1 MPSPAGD
8 DRARK
13 QDIAGLKD
21 VLKGQLSIG
30 TDDRFLSALV
40 PTGGQTV
47 ALKDPFHTTFIGLM
61 KDAVDYKQ
69 LTIVGNRYR
78 TTEQQAAL
86 NQKTKGT
93 LVLLV
98 REPGNPADAN
108 AVACLVTQGI
118 AEAPPGQQNPFMWRH
133 VGYLPKHVAKGLAPH
148 WPESNGYPMVI
159 QATLRDSAQ
168 ARRNS
173 GNVYLDVINEQYSMN
188 IHARDI
194 SSMF

>member
-1 MPSPAGD
+1 MLSPAEPVYG
-8 DRARK
+8 K
-13 QDIAGLKD
+13 EIFQDM
-21 VLKGQLSIG
+21 LKGNIPIG
-30 TDDRFLSALV
+30 NDDRFLSFLV

-47 ALKDPFHTTFIGLM
+47 ALKDPFHTTFIDLL

-86 NQKTKGT
+86 SQKTKGT

-98 REPGNPADAN
+98 REPGNPHDPN

-118 AEAPPGQQNPFMWRH
+118 PEAPPGQQNSFKWRH
-133 VGYLPKHVAKGLAPH
+133 VGYLPKHVAAKLASC

-168 ARRNS
+168 ARRIS
-173 GNVYLDVINEQYSMN
+173 GNVYLDVINDQYSTN
-188 IHARDI
+188 IRARDI
-194 SSMF
+194 GSMF

>member
-1 MPSPAGD
+1 MLSLAGD
-8 DRARK
+8 DRSRK

-30 TDDRFLSALV
+30 SDDRFLSALI
-40 PTGGQTV
+40 PTSGRIV
-47 ALKDPFHTTFIGLM
+47 ALKDPFHTTFINLL
-61 KDAVDYKQ
+61 KDAVDYNQ

-86 NQKTKGT
+86 SQKTKGT

-98 REPGNPADAN
+98 REPGNPHDPN
-108 AVACLVTQGI
+108 AVACLVTQRI
-118 AEAPPGQQNPFMWRH
+118 VDAPVWQDNAFTWRH
-133 VGYLPKHVAKGLAPH
+133 VGYLSKHVAANLAPC
-148 WPESNGYPMVI
+148 WPESNGYPMVV
-159 QATLRDSAQ
+159 QAILRDSAQ

-173 GNVYLDVINEQYSMN
+173 GNVYLDVINEQYSLN

>member
-47 ALKDPFHTTFIGLM
+47 ELKNPFHTTFIDLM
-61 KDAVDYKQ
+61 RDAVDYKQ
-69 LTIVGNRYR
+69 LIIVGNRYR
-78 TTEQQAAL
+78 NSEQQAAL
-86 NQKTKGT
+86 NHKSKGT

-98 REPGNPADAN
+98 REPGNPHDPN

-118 AEAPPGQQNPFMWRH
+118 ADAPVGRDNVFTWRH
-133 VGYLPKHVAKGLAPH
+133 VGYLPKHVAANLAPC

-159 QATLRDSAQ
+159 QAILRDSAQ

-173 GNVYLDVINEQYSMN
+173 GNVYLDVINDQYSLN
-188 IHARDI
+188 IRARDI
-194 SSMF
+194 GRMF